1 MSNITN
7 LNRDYLIKINVKEA
21 TIDVPKMAFWNTDQ
35 KTSNMFV
42 QLVIN
47 MSTNELISNYVT
59 VQNATDYK
67 IKLNVIK
74 PKTNQYKTIEA
85 TLLNEEKALFEID
98 LPDEFTDQVGDY
110 SFEFEVSSKVDSN
123 DESITTSNGTYKV
136 NGSILT
142 NLNEETSSS
151 PDLPI
156 LKQLIE
162 QVKSLQGGDL
172 TGYQKKNDAAQKTIV
187 EDGKLY
193 LTKLDGTKLD
203 DGTTLPTGSGTS
215 IDDTNTTTDKTWSS
229 SKIDSQFKDIANKT
243 IVEGN
248 KIYLAKADG
257 TKLDEGTDLPT
268 SSGEKGDPGK
278 SVTISSVVES
288 TEDGGNNVV
297 TFSDGTV
304 LNVKNGSKGNKGDSG
319 SAGGNDNS
327 LGIETYKV
335 EDIGELYVAPSNYTA
350 WCAGDL
356 HFDKKL
362 DKFVVLLFC
371 APAHVHNSSNLY
383 VSYIDKNDFIA
394 TTPQKCK
401 YVDSDGTTDIT
412 PTKAGI
418 CSFIILQ
425 DGTYLMIHSISD
437 GTIHRFVSTDNG
449 VTWKSTNVLTNTF
462 NSPWKIKELSNGR
475 LICSD
480 DSKRVGFMYSD
491 NKGVTWSKVI
501 PVTCN
506 GDYEAEADIIELE
519 PNKLMAIARKNM
531 NGAGYDFSG
540 DSDHAII
547 SYSNDNGNTWTPWKE
562 SATLDNMNASCCTT
576 IVHDGIVEV
585 FACSRWYKIGSYT
598 NTDNINTGKTGAMF
612 HYVATLENAKND
624 NFTKIGLVEYAR
636 GNADEY
642 HSPCIAKDNNNN
654 ILIVHMDKGKD
665 VLCNHRY
672 IRGSLN
678 NLSYLATDGSSTPL
692 KSYSAKYTDMLLQNV
707 IDKVNLLQYAV
718 SQIPGSGVD
727 APTGTLLWTKKYIA
741 EEESSSFGLSTNKN
755 TIRENC
761 TNWYPT
767 NTNENSFGV
776 DSDGKKYCTICE
788 LYFAFA
794 TEKDN
799 CAVELISVLKNS
811 NNNVF
816 MGIVKN
822 GQLYALRNT
831 NGLKANVKKSYKI
844 IKEGEKMYFYIDGNK
859 ITTPDPID
867 PSTLEKI
874 SNIYSLLKISAFD
887 ANKTYIIGYPSTGN
901 PQIYE
906 FKLGEWNS

>member
-21 TIDVPKMAFWNTDQ
+21 TIDVPKMTFWNTDK

-47 MSTNELISNYVT
+47 MSTNELISQYVT

-67 IKLNVIK
+67 ITLNVIK
-74 PKTNQYKTIEA
+74 PKTKQYKTIEA

-123 DESITTSNGTYKV
+123 DESITTSNGIYKV

-172 TGYQKKNDAAQKTIV
+172 TGYQKK
-187 EDGKLY
+187 EDETLE
-193 LTKLDGTKLD
+193 
-203 DGTTLPTGSGTS
+203 TT
-215 IDDTNTTTDKTWSS
+215 
-229 SKIDSQFKDIANKT
+229 SKKVVGAINEVNSQFKDIANKT